1 MIEQTGRVSRITGGR
16 ARIECR
22 PARCDA
28 CMEGRGC
35 GAGVFAALL
44 NQRGTTIELEAGREL
59 QPGDGVV
66 LGLDERQLLRAAWRL
81 YGVPLAGL
89 LGGVLA
95 GALVGGAGN
104 DPAALVGGVA
114 GLGLAFYFR
123 RSDRTSLTRPTVLK
137 RFANA
142 DH

>member
-1 MIEQTGRVSRITGGR
+1 
-16 ARIECR
+16 
-22 PARCDA
+22 
-28 CMEGRGC
+28 MEGRGC